1 MMGDAYAFEY
11 TVGNIDDVAEYCE
24 AIVISICGQ

>member
-11 TVGNIDDVAEYCE
+11 TVGNIDDVAEYWE